1 MTINSIIWQN
11 VKCEIPDA
19 NKSWDWDHCLAHFR
33 DGGMLSI
40 TRMAMGFTTEDSIVF
55 GHCIITELSPWG
67 FAAIAEG
74 LFDNKLYPAT
84 ITGKF

>member
-19 NKSWDWDHCLAHFR
+19 KKIWDWDHCLAHFR
-33 DGGMLSI
+33 DGDMLSI
-40 TRMAMGFTTEDSIVF
+40 TRMAMGFTTEDSLVF
-55 GHCIITELSPWG
+55 GSCVITGLSPWG
-67 FAAIAEG
+67 FIATAKG
-74 LFDNKLYPAT
+74 VFNDKLCSAT

>member
-11 VKCEIPDA
+11 IKCEIPSA

-33 DGGMLSI
+33 DGDMLSI
-40 TRMAMGFTTEDSIVF
+40 TRMAMGFTTEDSLVF
-55 GHCIITELSPWG
+55 GNCVITGLSPWG
-67 FAAIAEG
+67 FTATAKGAFG
-74 LFDNKLYPAT
+74 HKLHSAT